1 MRISSHPKTVQ
12 GGLMLLTLAVAIVS
26 LCFGQ
31 YGLSIHDVLFQLTH
45 PHNTTEIA
53 HQIVWSVR
61 LPRILMA
68 LLAGGAL
75 GLCGATLQGVFQ
87 NPLVDPHIIGVTS
100 GSAFGG
106 TLAILLGLSM
116 PMMMGTTFFF
126 GLLALTLVY
135 LLAALQKREST
146 LVLILAGII
155 LSGFFAALVSL
166 MQYMAD
172 TEEVLPN
179 IVFWLLGSFATANW
193 TKVLLLALPMT
204 VAALVLFKLRWRINL
219 LSLDDKD
226 ARALGVRVTALRR
239 GVLLC
244 CALLVA
250 AQVAVSGSIA
260 WVGLVIPHL
269 ARMLAGADHRRLLPC
284 AFWLGASFMVLVD
297 DLARTLTAAEIPIGI
312 ITALVGT
319 PLFTVMLVRAS
330 RKGMLK

>member
-1 MRISSHPKTVQ
+1 
-12 GGLMLLTLAVAIVS
+12 MLLTLAVAIVS

-135 LLAALQKREST
+135 LLAALQKRE
-146 LVLILAGII
+146 I
-155 LSGFFAALVSL
+155 
-166 MQYMAD
+166 
-172 TEEVLPN
+172 
-179 IVFWLLGSFATANW
+179 
-193 TKVLLLALPMT
+193 
-204 VAALVLFKLRWRINL
+204 RW
-219 LSLDDKD
+219 
-226 ARALGVRVTALRR
+226 
-239 GVLLC
+239 C
-244 CALLVA
+244 
-250 AQVAVSGSIA
+250 
-260 WVGLVIPHL
+260 
-269 ARMLAGADHRRLLPC
+269 
-284 AFWLGASFMVLVD
+284 
-297 DLARTLTAAEIPIGI
+297 
-312 ITALVGT
+312 
-319 PLFTVMLVRAS
+319 
-330 RKGMLK
+330 